1 MIRKILILVLGVS
14 LVHVISG
21 CGDNGQGGNSLTSA
35 DDKLNGQWIAARSNA
50 HGDQILLT
58 LTPGTGERQI
68 NVSAIRP
75 QGDKVDITQGNY
87 SLDGNHIALRFTS
100 RIPSYTA
107 AFTIT
112 TSELTL
118 GADLYHKVTSTDGPQ
133 IGGQIQVPQSAMDE
147 SVRVSALTL
156 SQHLNFVP
164 GEVLIRSRSSSQV
177 SALSVSGSSPFHQ
190 SSYQKMIL
198 SLPPLSEDSTALTIA
213 GSHPDIASQAFKYL
227 ETKDRL
233 RVATLDKIE
242 ELRRQGVQAIPN
254 MILHTQSLSE
264 PTDPLF
270 SDQWNLKVLNMTDAW
285 ELAHPQRDVVVA
297 VIDTGIVHHPDLDD
311 HVLFDQGYDFVMT
324 SLSLDGGGPDTDP
337 TDPGDH
343 LNNGLGSWHGTHIA
357 GIIAASV
364 DNGVGISGIAGVT
377 SHVKILPL
385 RAMGL
390 NGDGTLY
397 DVSQAILYA
406 AKLPN
411 IADCDFT
418 SGDVDNQTRYTVD
431 ATHCHFDTPRYTGR
445 SRADII
451 NLSLGAAMQAP
462 QAGPLNDA
470 IDAASAAGVLVVT
483 AAGNESKGPGWCFS
497 DRTHTFVRDDTCNFY
512 PATNPHVLSIGAVYP
527 NLAFASDYSN
537 FGSPSN
543 NTQFLVAPGGSRID
557 KITSTIAPSV
567 SGGYGDLNGTSQAAA
582 HVSGVA
588 ALVMAD
594 NPTISADQVREALRA
609 SALDLGDAG
618 RDIYYGF
625 GLLNPCGALLAAR
638 GTPSTGTGT
647 LHLSSTSVDFGSL
660 GNAHTV
666 IVTSGCGNASIS
678 GISFSTTTSDGG
690 HWLNATLSGTETPAQ
705 LSLSINRA
713 GLSRGDYT
721 ATVTLNSPAGNS
733 TLHIAM
739 TVGEATPSR
748 TGTVDNISRS
758 IENFLSDRPGFNN
771 VIDVGEMQIVLL
783 NADDLNNQVTAPRG
797 YGAVTDFRANYNFH
811 FFGILPG
818 RYYLYAGVDKNKNG
832 TICDPQQDRGE
843 PCLIYPNNANQ
854 TAIEVS
860 STTRKN
866 DLVLTY

>member
-1 MIRKILILVLGVS
+1 MVKKILGLIIWVS
-14 LVHVISG
+14 LFHALMG
-21 CGDNGQGGNSLTSA
+21 CGDNGQNGNSLTST
-35 DDKLNGQWIAARSNA
+35 DDRLNGQWIASRSNA

-58 LTPGTGERQI
+58 LTPGTGERQVI
-68 NVSAIRP
+68 VSAIRP
-75 QGDKVDITQGNY
+75 QGDRVDITRGNY
-87 SLDGNHIALRFTS
+87 ALDGNHIAFQFTS

-112 TSELTL
+112 PSDLTL
-118 GADLYHKVTSTDGPQ
+118 GTDLYHKVTSTDGPQ
-133 IGGQIQVPQSAMDE
+133 VGGQIQVPQSAMDE
-147 SVRVSALTL
+147 SVQVSTLAL
-156 SQHLNFVP
+156 SQSLHFVP
-164 GEVLIRSRSSSQV
+164 GEVLIRSRSSS
-177 SALSVSGSSPFHQ
+177 SAAALSVSGHPSPR
-190 SSYQKMIL
+190 SSYQKMVI
-198 SLPPLSEDSTALTIA
+198 SLPEGSTALTA
-213 GSHPDIASQAFKYL
+213 SGSHSGISSEAFKYL
-227 ETKDRL
+227 EDKDRL
-233 RVATLDKIE
+233 RTATLEKIE

-254 MILHTQSLSE
+254 MILHTQSLAE

-270 SDQWNLKVLNMTDAW
+270 SDQWNLRILNITDAW

-297 VIDTGIVHHPDLDD
+297 VIDTGIVRHPDLDD
-311 HVLFDQGYDFVMT
+311 HLLLGQGYDFVMN

-337 TDPGDH
+337 TDPGDR

-364 DNGVGISGIAGVT
+364 DNGVGIAGMAGVT

-411 IADCDFT
+411 VADCDFT
-418 SGDVDNQTRYTVD
+418 SGDVDNQTHYTVD
-431 ATHCHFDTPRYTGR
+431 ATHCRFDNPRYTGR
-445 SRADII
+445 SKADII

-470 IDAASAAGVLVVT
+470 IDAAVAAGVLVIT

-497 DRTHTFVRDDTCNFY
+497 DRTHSFVRDDTCNFY
-512 PATNPHVLSIGAVYP
+512 PAANPHVLSIGAIYP

-537 FGSPSN
+537 FGSTSN

-557 KITSTIAPSV
+557 KITSTISPSV

-594 NPTISADQVREALRA
+594 NPTISADQVREALRT
-609 SALDLGDAG
+609 SAFDLGDSG

-638 GTPSTGTGT
+638 GTPSTGTGI

-666 IVTSGCGNASIS
+666 IVTSGCGNASLS

-705 LSLSINRA
+705 LSLGINRS
-713 GLSRGDYT
+713 GLGRGDYT
-721 ATVTLNSPAGNS
+721 GTITLNSPAGNS
-733 TLHIAM
+733 TIHIAM

-748 TGTVDNISRS
+748 TGTVDNLSRS
-758 IENFLSDRPGFNN
+758 VEDFLSDRPGFDN
-771 VIDVGEMQIVLL
+771 VIDVGEMQIVLV
-783 NADDLNNQVTAPRG
+783 NADDLDHHVAAPRG
-797 YGAVTDFRANYNFH
+797 YGTVTDFRANYNFH
-811 FFGILPG
+811 LFGILPG
-818 RYYLYAGVDKNKNG
+818 RYYLYAGVDRNRNG

-843 PCLIYPNNANQ
+843 PCLIYPTNTNQ

-866 DLVLTY
+866 NLVLTY